1 MRAQIGV
8 WKAYFTVGTL
18 VILSMVPLGAN
29 KTELKSSQAVQLLP
43 DCLTHHNNLTP

>member
-18 VILSMVPLGAN
+18 VNLSMVSLGAD
-29 KTELKSSQAVQLLP
+29 KTGFLSSQAVQLPPELF
-43 DCLTHHNNLTP
+43 DLS